1 MRLVT
6 RDDDILRTLAL
17 RLRLL
22 SLDQVAAGWWEPG
35 ERGLVNARRRLA
47 MLVAV
52 GLLRK
57 LRVQVRPLPAL
68 DGPALVWRPSD
79 PEPDFGA
86 VAWCLQSRWQE
97 PPRSTTVYIA
107 TRRGANQYGGR
118 QRGELRREFQ
128 ATHDLGVSAIYLRLR
143 AISGRE
149 ANDWIGE
156 DVLAPHRRGEKL
168 PDAVLAEEPEAP
180 PRMVLEFGGAY
191 DAGRVR
197 RFHESCVDERWPY
210 QLW

>member
-1 MRLVT
+1 MRLVA

-22 SLDQVAAGWWEPG
+22 SLDQVASTWWEPG

-47 MLVAV
+47 LLVDAGML
-52 GLLRK
+52 RR
-57 LRVQVRPLPAL
+57 LRVQVRPLPPL
-68 DGPALVWRPSD
+68 DRPALAWRPDD

-86 VAWCLQSRWQE
+86 VAWCLQSRWKE
-97 PPRSTTVYIA
+97 PARATTVYIA

-143 AISGRE
+143 ATNECE
-149 ANDWIGE
+149 AKDWIGE

-168 PDAVLAEEPEAP
+168 PDAVLAHGPEAR
-180 PRMVLEFGGAY
+180 PRMVLEFGGSY
-191 DAGRVR
+191 DADRVR
-197 RFHESCVDERWPY
+197 LFHRSCVDERQPY

>member
-1 MRLVT
+1 MRLVE

-22 SLDQVAAGWWEPG
+22 ALDQVARTWWRPG

-47 MLVAV
+47 MLAEA

-57 LRVQVRPLPAL
+57 LRLQVRPLPAL
-68 DGPALVWRPSD
+68 DAPAVVWRPSD
-79 PEPDFGA
+79 PEPDFDA
-86 VAWCLQSRWQE
+86 IAWRLQSRWRE
-97 PPRSTTVYIA
+97 PPRTTTVYIA

-128 ATHDLGVSAIYLRLR
+128 ATHDLGVAAVYLRLR
-143 AISGRE
+143 ASSQTE
-149 ANDWIGE
+149 AKDWIGE
-156 DVLAPHRRGEKL
+156 DLLAPHRRGAKL
-168 PDAVLAEEPEAP
+168 PDAVLAERPEAA

-197 RFHESCVDERWPY
+197 RFHEGCVLEQWPY